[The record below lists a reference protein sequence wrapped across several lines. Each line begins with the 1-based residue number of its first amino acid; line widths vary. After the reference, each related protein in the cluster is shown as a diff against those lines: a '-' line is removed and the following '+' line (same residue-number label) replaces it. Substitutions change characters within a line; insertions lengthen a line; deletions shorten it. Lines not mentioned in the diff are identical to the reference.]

1 MSYDA
6 GAGESRYGTQERRCA
21 AWCEQA
27 VGGLS
32 KVLQPLASRL
42 RTSGREGSTAE
53 PPPACQTPSLPMSLA
68 ISVPSSKP
76 DLRARMD
83 LGTVFD
89 HARQIPERLRA
100 LDEAHLQLFFL
111 WLTVDISNGQ
121 IKYEPGMEAAIEALQ
136 GRGTVVWV
144 AMQGDD
150 AGGGAGAEERTIQA
164 VDRISDLASRSNLR
178 VALYPHYGFYLAR
191 FRDVVRVAERVGRSN
206 VGVTFNLCHELRSGF
221 DPEFH
226 QLVDKAIPRLYGVT
240 VNGADRQGRDWSTLI
255 QPLGRGDYDV
265 TELVRTITKA
275 GYRGPFG
282 IQCYGLKADPGVYL
296 KQSMAAWRVISVR
309 AAQGNS

>member
-1 MSYDA
+1 VLTSRRGFVKGAAASCIAFANLDGRGFDGVANPVFAYEFGDISPEQQA
-6 GAGESRYGTQERRCA
+6 GFARQYGFA
-21 AWCEQA
+21 
-27 VGGLS
+27 
-32 KVLQPLASRL
+32 
-42 RTSGREGSTAE
+42 
-53 PPPACQTPSLPMSLA
+53 
-68 ISVPSSKP
+68 
-76 DLRARMD
+76 
-83 LGTVFD
+83 GTVFD
-89 HARQIPERLRA
+89 HALQVPERLRA

-111 WLTVDISNGQ
+111 WLTVDISHGQ

-144 AMQGDD
+144 AIQGDD
-150 AGGGAGAEERTIQA
+150 AGGGAGAEERTTEERTTEERTIKA

-191 FRDVVRVAERVGRSN
+191 FRDVVRVAERAGRSN

-226 QLVDKAIPRLYGVT
+226 QVLDNSIPRLYGVT

-282 IQCYGLKADPGVYL
+282 IQCYGLKGDPGVYL
-296 KQSMAAWRVISVR
+296 KQSMAAWRVVSAR
-309 AAQGNS
+309 AAKDNS

>member
-1 MSYDA
+1 MGSMVLTSRRGFITGAAASLLAVANLDA
-6 GAGESRYGTQERRCA
+6 RGFD
-21 AWCEQA
+21 
-27 VGGLS
+27 GGLPNS
-32 KVLQPLASRL
+32 VFAYEFGDISPEQQA
-42 RTSGREGSTAE
+42 GFAREYGFE
-53 PPPACQTPSLPMSLA
+53 
-68 ISVPSSKP
+68 
-76 DLRARMD
+76 
-83 LGTVFD
+83 GTVFD

-111 WLTVDISNGQ
+111 WLTVAISHGQ
-121 IKYEPGMEAAIEALQ
+121 IKYEPGIEAAIEALQ

-144 AMQGDD
+144 AIQGND
-150 AGGGAGAEERTIQA
+150 AGAEERTIQA

-221 DPEFH
+221 DPEFP
-226 QLVDKAIPRLYGVT
+226 QLLDKAIPRLYGVT
-240 VNGADRQGRDWSTLI
+240 VNGADRQGRDWNTLI

-265 TELVRTITKA
+265 TGLVRTIAKA

-282 IQCYGLKADPGVYL
+282 IQCYGLKGDPGVYL
-296 KQSMAAWRVISVR
+296 KQSMAAWRVVSMR
-309 AAQGNS
+309 AAQVNP

>member
-1 MSYDA
+1 VVLTSRRLFIKGTAASCIVLANLEA
-6 GAGESRYGTQERRCA
+6 GAFDSSDPAGLPNSVFAYEFGDITPEQQAGFAREYGFE
-21 AWCEQA
+21 
-27 VGGLS
+27 
-32 KVLQPLASRL
+32 
-42 RTSGREGSTAE
+42 
-53 PPPACQTPSLPMSLA
+53 
-68 ISVPSSKP
+68 
-76 DLRARMD
+76 
-83 LGTVFD
+83 GTVFD
-89 HARQIPERLRA
+89 HAQQIPERLRA

-111 WLTVDISNGQ
+111 WLTVEISHGQ
-121 IKYEPGMEAAIEALQ
+121 IKYEPGMEAAIEALK

-144 AMQGDD
+144 AIQGDET
-150 AGGGAGAEERTIQA
+150 GGAGAEERTIQA

-226 QLVDKAIPRLYGVT
+226 QLLHNAIPRLYGVT
-240 VNGADRQGRDWSTLI
+240 VNGADRQGRDWNALI

-265 TELVRTITKA
+265 TELVRTIAKA

-282 IQCYGLKADPGVYL
+282 IQCYGLKGDPGVYL

-309 AAQGNS
+309 AAKDDS

>member
-1 MSYDA
+1 MPLTSRRVFIKAAAASCIARANIKATADSAALPNPIFAYEFGDITPQQQA
-6 GAGESRYGTQERRCA
+6 GFAREYGFQ
-21 AWCEQA
+21 
-27 VGGLS
+27 
-32 KVLQPLASRL
+32 
-42 RTSGREGSTAE
+42 
-53 PPPACQTPSLPMSLA
+53 
-68 ISVPSSKP
+68 
-76 DLRARMD
+76 
-83 LGTVFD
+83 GTVFD
-89 HARQIPERLRA
+89 HALQVPERLQA

-144 AMQGDD
+144 ALQGD
-150 AGGGAGAEERTIQA
+150 AGAGAEERTIQA
-164 VDRISDLASRSNLR
+164 VDRISALASRSNLR

-191 FRDVVRVAERVGRSN
+191 FRDVVRVAERVGQSN

-226 QLVDKAIPRLYGVT
+226 QLLDKAIPRLYGVT
-240 VNGADRQGRDWSTLI
+240 INGADRQGRDWSSLI

-265 TELVRTITKA
+265 TAFVRTITKA

-282 IQCYGLKADPGVYL
+282 IQCYGLKGDPGVYL
-296 KQSMAAWRVISVR
+296 KQSMAAWRLISAR
-309 AAQGNS
+309 AAEVNS

>member
-1 MSYDA
+1 MVLTSRRGFVKGAAASCIALANIQARGFDGGAATGLPNQVFAYEFGDISPEQQA
-6 GAGESRYGTQERRCA
+6 GFAREYGF
-21 AWCEQA
+21 
-27 VGGLS
+27 
-32 KVLQPLASRL
+32 
-42 RTSGREGSTAE
+42 
-53 PPPACQTPSLPMSLA
+53 
-68 ISVPSSKP
+68 
-76 DLRARMD
+76 D
-83 LGTVFD
+83 GTVFD
-89 HARQIPERLRA
+89 HAQQIPERLRA

-144 AMQGDD
+144 AIQGDD
-150 AGGGAGAEERTIQA
+150 AGGRAGAEERTIQA

-221 DPEFH
+221 DPEFP
-226 QLVDKAIPRLYGVT
+226 QLLDKAIPRLYGVT
-240 VNGADRQGRDWSTLI
+240 INGADRQGRDWSTLI

-282 IQCYGLKADPGVYL
+282 IQCFGLKGDPGVYL
-296 KQSMAAWRVISVR
+296 KQSMTAWRVVSLR
-309 AAQGNS
+309 AAKVNS